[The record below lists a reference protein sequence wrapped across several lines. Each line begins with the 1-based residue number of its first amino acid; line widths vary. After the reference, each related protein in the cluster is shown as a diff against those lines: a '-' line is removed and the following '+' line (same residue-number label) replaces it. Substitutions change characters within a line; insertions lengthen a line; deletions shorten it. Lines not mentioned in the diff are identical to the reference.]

1 MANLSYPD
9 LKKRQNMHKF
19 CDKVFGR
26 KGNDGGDNENNWNVK
41 GKGIFMSE
49 YVEIDKVKYKK
60 WDEDLPTILISAK
73 KNPGIYLYGR
83 YPHERN
89 IKKVNMTTLDKSA
102 EFGGQG
108 SQGNKG
114 HQFEAVL
121 DARLNEC
128 VSSRCCK
135 GQYDDEAKHLIELVS
150 KDMGASVKSVTLEGG
165 RNQPRPVKVQGGQ
178 PYIEPYKPVDHG
190 KKVTDITMH
199 MGNNK
204 DAYLSLKSGDTLT
217 FINSGV
223 SKEFFPMQEMK
234 KGMVKKKDGIA
245 LLDMWGINNAK
256 FCQIFNQYGS
266 GTKMDDHIVDVTS
279 LVDKTKL
286 KKFMQTAIGA
296 GYFMVHE
303 TNGKIKYWYISA
315 SENKKYANVDGC
327 KFTAYYGGKSG
338 KGKRID
344 IEFEN
349 AYYFFSMNIRNKQSG
364 IYPSHI
370 MMDYTSLS
378 GIKKTTLGS

>member
-1 MANLSYPD
+1 MAKLSYPD

-19 CDKVFGR
+19 IDKVFGR
-26 KGNDGGDNENNWNVK
+26 KGDDGGDNENNFNVV
-41 GKGIFMSE
+41 GKGVFMAE
-49 YVEIDKVKYKK
+49 YVEINKVKYKK
-60 WDEDLPTILISAK
+60 YQKDLPTILISAK
-73 KNPGIYLYGR
+73 DNPGIYLYGR
-83 YPHERN
+83 YPHKRTIE
-89 IKKVNMTTLDKSA
+89 KVNMTSLDKSA

-108 SQGNKG
+108 SKGNKG

-121 DARLNEC
+121 DARLTEC
-128 VSSRCCK
+128 VSSRCCR
-135 GQYDDEAKHLIELVS
+135 GRYADEAKHLIELVS
-150 KDMGASVKSVTLEGG
+150 KDMGASVEGVTLEGG
-165 RNQPRPVKVQGGQ
+165 RNQPRPVKVQGSQ
-178 PYIEPYKPVDHG
+178 PYIEPIKPGDHG

-223 SKEFFPMQEMK
+223 SKEYFPMEEMK
-234 KGMVKKKDGIA
+234 KGMVKKKDGIT
-245 LLDMWGINNAK
+245 LLNMWGINNAK

-266 GTKMDDHIVDVTS
+266 GVKMDDHIVDVTKD
-279 LVDKTKL
+279 VDKSKL
-286 KKFMQTAIGA
+286 KKFMQTAIGS
-296 GYFMVHE
+296 GYFMIHE
-303 TNGKIKYWYISA
+303 DSGKIKYWYISDA
-315 SENKKYANVDGC
+315 MNKKYANIDSC
-327 KFTAYYGGKSG
+327 TFTAYYGGKSG

-349 AYYFFSMNIRNKQSG
+349 RYYFFSMNIRNKQSG

-370 MMDYTSLS
+370 MLDYTSLS